1 MTDSNLVKLAY
12 AEEVTFNTHPGSG
25 ADWNELRI
33 LSESFK
39 QDLALTSS
47 SEIRGY
53 RDIPSLTKTDRS
65 VSGGFNQS
73 LYYDTTGANKLFQ
86 YALGTGAFSSPTSV
100 EAGAVAIDQTTRKY
114 TATLDHEPSL
124 GEWVYISGAA
134 DSASNGYKQVESSAP
149 GYFTV
154 NSPIGAN
161 EGSPTLAITQ
171 LGQMVN
177 RETLT
182 TLAFQRCYT
191 KAANGIGEHFTG
203 CAIDSIDIDASGQ
216 DTVKMNTTVI
226 GVTATSDAAVE
237 DVDNVADTTA
247 EMTSINGVQF
257 VREGTGAGAHVDM
270 DVLGF
275 TMNISN
281 GIRQQYKLGTFGASG
296 LKHGDF
302 VVTGTLQAYFE
313 NATLFDKFLN
323 QTATALSICISDE
336 ATSEGVGNA
345 YIFDMPNV
353 RFTDG
358 QRVAGGR
365 NQDIIA
371 EMSFQAIYD
380 GQALAAGHTLKIAH
394 HAI

>member
-12 AEEVTFNTHPGSG
+12 CEEATFNVHPGNG
-25 ADWNELRI
+25 TWNELRI
-33 LSESFK
+33 HSESLK
-39 QDLALTSS
+39 QDLELASS
-47 SEIRGY
+47 TEIRGF
-53 RDIPSLTKTDRS
+53 RDIAALTKTNRS

-73 LYYDTTGANKLFQ
+73 LYYDANGANKLFQ
-86 YALGTGAFSSPTSV
+86 YALGGGAFSSPTSV
-100 EAGAVAIDQTTRKY
+100 EAGAVAIAQSTRKY
-114 TATLDHEPSL
+114 TATLDHAPAV

-134 DSASNGYKQVESSAP
+134 NAASNGYKQVETTAA

-154 NSPIGAN
+154 NSAIGAD

-182 TLAFQRCYT
+182 TLSFQRCYT
-191 KAANGIGEHFTG
+191 KAAEGIGEHFTG
-203 CAIDSIDIDASGQ
+203 CAIESIDIDASGQ

-226 GVTATSDAAVE
+226 GVTATSDAGVE
-237 DVDNVADTTA
+237 VVDNAAATTA

-257 VREGTGAGAHVDM
+257 VREGTGAGAHADM

-313 NATLFDKFLN
+313 NSTLFDKFLN
-323 QTATALSICISDE
+323 QSATALSIAISDE

-371 EMSFQAIYD
+371 EMSFQAIYS
-380 GQALAAGHTLKIAH
+380 GEAAAAGHTLKIAH